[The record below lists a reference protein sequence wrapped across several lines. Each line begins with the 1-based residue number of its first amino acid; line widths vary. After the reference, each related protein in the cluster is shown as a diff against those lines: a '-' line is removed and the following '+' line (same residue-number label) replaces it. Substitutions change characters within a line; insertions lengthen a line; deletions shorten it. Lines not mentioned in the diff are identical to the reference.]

1 MRQRE
6 WVASTFGDCPV
17 REEIIG
23 LLYRSS
29 QHHVQEFVSGLSPQ
43 QRASLAAF
51 CYGRAH
57 LHDIGLTIAA
67 TCEFEELVSAAGGAG
82 YFLFE
87 QSRELSS
94 DGKPISFSKQMDVWH
109 AELRPH
115 DSRIQRLY
123 DRRSTSQRPSPT
135 LRRVEAMSQQLVA
148 IVVASALIVA
158 ASALTNYWVRD
169 RPAVLRMDRWTG
181 RVLFCA
187 GDREPGPG
195 WIMSCSLEG
204 SSTRL
209 EARAR

>member
-17 REEIIG
+17 REEVIG

-29 QHHVQEFVSGLSPQ
+29 QHHVQEFISGLSPQ

-87 QSRELSS
+87 QSRELERRKTNILFKADGCQSGTPSS
-94 DGKPISFSKQMDVWH
+94 GPMTLGVSVCTIEGV
-109 AELRPH
+109 
-115 DSRIQRLY
+115 
-123 DRRSTSQRPSPT
+123 RRSAHLPRCGAWKP
-135 LRRVEAMSQQLVA
+135 
-148 IVVASALIVA
+148 
-158 ASALTNYWVRD
+158 
-169 RPAVLRMDRWTG
+169 
-181 RVLFCA
+181 
-187 GDREPGPG
+187 
-195 WIMSCSLEG
+195 
-204 SSTRL
+204 
-209 EARAR
+209 